1 MIAQRI
7 LAVLS
12 AILLVGSVAIAT
24 VGPPM
29 ISLGEALYLIDEG
42 LVERLHVFVA
52 VHLTGWVWS
61 GVAVPLLVRP
71 AWLIPVSIGLILA
84 GMAVSLPNRKPA
96 QRSHRRSQ

>member
-1 MIAQRI
+1 VIAQRI

-24 VGPPM
+24 VGPPLV
-29 ISLGEALYLIDEG
+29 SLGQALYLLDEG

-52 VHLTGWVWS
+52 GHLADWAWS

-71 AWLIPVSIGLILA
+71 AWLIPAAIGLIFA
-84 GMAVSLPNRKPA
+84 GMALSLPNRKQA
-96 QRSHRRSQ
+96 RRSHRRSQ